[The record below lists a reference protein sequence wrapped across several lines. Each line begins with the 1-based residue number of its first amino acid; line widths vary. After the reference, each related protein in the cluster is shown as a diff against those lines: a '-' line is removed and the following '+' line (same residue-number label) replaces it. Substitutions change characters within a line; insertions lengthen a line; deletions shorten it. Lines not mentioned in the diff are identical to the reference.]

1 MKFKN
6 NHSIAILMATY
17 KGAKYLSAQIDSIL
31 AQTNHDWE
39 LFVHDDCSPD
49 DTMVILKGYELKYPK
64 LIHVMP
70 QSQRFGG
77 ARDNFMWML
86 ENVESE
92 YYMFC
97 DQDDI
102 WLPYKIEVTY
112 DKIKEEERNAPDI
125 PLMVYTD
132 LCVADRYGFPVVQS
146 SWKMAKMH
154 SHWFDSLDAYL
165 VMCKCAG
172 CTTILN
178 QLAKKASLPID
189 KRAFMHDWWIALK
202 TWSSGGRCVALDKA
216 TILYRQHGDNEC
228 GAPAYG
234 RTSWWKNRL
243 CKLRSTWQGNILML
257 KFMQDNT
264 NCTAARYWK
273 AKVRVVLRRLF
284 P

>member
-112 DKIKEEERNAPDI
+112 DKIKEEERNAPNI

-132 LCVADRYGFPVVQS
+132 
-146 SWKMAKMH
+146 
-154 SHWFDSLDAYL
+154 
-165 VMCKCAG
+165 
-172 CTTILN
+172 
-178 QLAKKASLPID
+178 
-189 KRAFMHDWWIALK
+189 
-202 TWSSGGRCVALDKA
+202 
-216 TILYRQHGDNEC
+216 
-228 GAPAYG
+228 
-234 RTSWWKNRL
+234 
-243 CKLRSTWQGNILML
+243 
-257 KFMQDNT
+257 
-264 NCTAARYWK
+264 
-273 AKVRVVLRRLF
+273 
-284 P
+284 